1 MKSTRFIPL
10 VLLLMLAPSAL
21 AVKIAD
27 ITRMSGA
34 RTNVIT
40 GMGLVIGLKGT
51 GDGGAYL
58 PAMRQLAN
66 LLTKFQD
73 PSAIADLSNAAN
85 VAIVNVYATLPA
97 SGVRNGDHLDVRV
110 ASTGACTS
118 LKNGT
123 LFMVSMLGP
132 TGKPFTPRDA
142 QGNALPPIP
151 FATATG
157 LVELEDPTSPTNG
170 IVKGGAVM
178 EVDLPAKYIDNVGR
192 FTLIIDDPSA
202 SWTMA
207 SGIAKLINESDESG
221 ATIAV
226 AIDPKNV
233 VVQIPPAERPT
244 PDNFISNVLQL
255 PVRLQPAQ
263 ARVSINTKTGTIVVT
278 GDVEISPTVI
288 SHKGLTITTVVPS
301 PVPSPRTPQVQT
313 RTTVPLDTTNM
324 GGARL
329 EDLAGAFDQLK
340 VPVDDRIDIIKE
352 LYKTG
357 YLHAKLIIDGQ
368 EQ

>member
-1 MKSTRFIPL
+1 MRLPKLISAVLI
-10 VLLLMLAPSAL
+10 LLLAHQAS

-58 PAMRQLAN
+58 PAMQQLAQ

-73 PSAIADLSNAAN
+73 PSTIANLQNAGN
-85 VAIVNVYATLPA
+85 VAIVSVYATLPT

-110 ASTGACTS
+110 ASTGAATS
-118 LKNGT
+118 LKGGT
-123 LFMVSMLGP
+123 LYMVAMVGP
-132 TGKPFTPRDA
+132 TGQPYTPHDA
-142 QGNALPPIP
+142 QGNAMKPIP
-151 FATATG
+151 FATAYG
-157 LVELEDPTSPTNG
+157 PIEIEDTPTAG
-170 IVKGGAVM
+170 IVKGGATM
-178 EVDLPAKYIDNVGR
+178 EVDLPTKYIDNAGR
-192 FTLIIDDPSA
+192 FTLIIDDPAA

-207 SGIAKLINESDESG
+207 SSIAKLINESNESG
-221 ATIAV
+221 EQIAV
-226 AIDPKNV
+226 AIDAKNV
-233 VVQIPPAERPT
+233 VVQIPNAERAT
-244 PDNFISNVLQL
+244 PDNFISTVLQL
-255 PVRLQPAQ
+255 PVRLQPAE
-263 ARVSINTKTGTIVVT
+263 ARVRINSKNGTVIVT

-288 SHKGLTITTVVPS
+288 SHKGLTITTINPAA
-301 PVPSPRTPQVQT
+301 PPTQRNPQVLT
-313 RTTVPLDTTNM
+313 KSTVPLDTTSM
-324 GGARL
+324 GGAKL
-329 EDLAGAFDQLK
+329 QDLAAAFDQLK
-340 VPVDDRIDIIKE
+340 VPVEDRIDIIKE

>member
-1 MKSTRFIPL
+1 MRFKNMIFALL
-10 VLLLMLAPSAL
+10 VLMLTQSAF

-27 ITRMSGA
+27 ITRMDGA
-34 RTNVIT
+34 RTNVIV

-58 PAMRQLAN
+58 PAMKQLAG
-66 LLTKFQD
+66 LMTKFQD
-73 PSAIADLSNAAN
+73 PSSIADLSNASN
-85 VAIVNVYATLPA
+85 VAIVNVFATLPA
-97 SGVRNGDHLDVRV
+97 SGVRNGDHLDVRI
-110 ASTGACTS
+110 ASVGAAAS

-123 LFMVSMLGP
+123 LYMVSMVGP
-132 TGKPFTPRDA
+132 TGKPYTPHDA
-142 QGNALPPIP
+142 QGNALAPIP

-157 LVELEDPTSPTNG
+157 LVELEDPTAPNVG

-178 EVDLPAKYIDNVGR
+178 EVNLPAKYIDNAGR

-207 SGIAKLINESDESG
+207 SSIAKLINESNESG
-221 ATIAV
+221 ETIAV
-226 AIDPKNV
+226 AVDAKNV
-233 VVQIPPAERPT
+233 VVQIPAAERAT
-244 PDNFISNVLQL
+244 PDSFISNVLQL
-255 PVRLQPAQ
+255 PVRLQPSE
-263 ARVSINTKTGTIVVT
+263 ARVRLNTKTGTIIAT

-288 SHKGLTITTVVPS
+288 SHKGLTITTVNPA
-301 PVPSPRTPQVQT
+301 PVPSARNPQVLT
-313 RTTVPLDTTNM
+313 KMTVPLDTTNS

-329 EDLAGAFDQLK
+329 TDLATAFDQLK

-357 YLHAKLIIDGQ
+357 YLHAKLNIDGQ
-368 EQ
+368 DQ